1 MLTDLARSDWAE
13 NVEDAFRYGKLVL
26 AAPTYNGGI
35 YPVMREFIDKL
46 LERGYCKRT
55 IGFIEN
61 GTWAPVTAKQMKDKF
76 ANSKE
81 ITFAETVV
89 TMKSAVK
96 DDTLDMIKKL
106 AAELC

>member
-1 MLTDLARSDWAE
+1 MARSDWAE

-46 LERGYCKRT
+46 TERGFCKRT
-55 IGFIEN
+55 VAFMEN
-61 GTWAPVTAKQMKDKF
+61 GTWAPTAARQMKEKF

-81 ITFAETVV
+81 ISFAETVV
-89 TMKSAVK
+89 TIKSG
-96 DDTLDMIKKL
+96 IKKETVETIQKL
-106 AAELC
+106 AKELCEK